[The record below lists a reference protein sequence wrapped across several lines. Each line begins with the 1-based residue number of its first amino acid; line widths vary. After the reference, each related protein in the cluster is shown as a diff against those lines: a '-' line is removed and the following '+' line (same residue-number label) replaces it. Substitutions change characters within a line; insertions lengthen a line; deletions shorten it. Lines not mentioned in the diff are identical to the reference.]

1 MARRPAKTLKSRAGK
16 RRKAPAPR
24 RRILPALRQRLL
36 TGFGALPRLQ
46 LPRLGRRRRIS
57 LALQGG
63 GSHGAFTWGVLE
75 RLLEEDWLQI
85 DAVSGASAGAMN
97 GAVLISGYLNGG
109 RAGARA
115 NLERLW
121 RSVHEMG
128 RLAQVASNPLA
139 HLLGGANGPL
149 SGALNPFTQFSS
161 PYQLNPLDLNP
172 LRDLVNELVDVEA
185 IRRDRRIAF
194 FVSATNVHDGTP
206 RVFPRQ
212 EFSGDVLLAS
222 ACLPTLHRAI
232 EIDGLHYWDGGF
244 TSNPPLLPL
253 VQHGRPRDLL
263 VVHID
268 TQVGRDVPVTNNA
281 IARRLQ
287 NILTNAP
294 LVHEIRLLNE
304 LQSGRSIRGPL
315 GRRLRRVTLHHI
327 LPPDDLTQRENSS
340 KLKTDWHFLSML
352 RDQGRQA
359 ASEWLTRAR
368 SELGGGRSRGPDN
381 HLLRASGSGVA
392 PALS

>member
-1 MARRPAKTLKSRAGK
+1 MAKRPGKSSKGRTRK

-24 RRILPALRQRLL
+24 RSILAGLPLRLL
-36 TGFGALPRLQ
+36 PGIPRLPTWH
-46 LPRLGRRRRIS
+46 LPMLSRRRRIA

-85 DAVSGASAGAMN
+85 DAISGASAGAMN

-109 RAGARA
+109 RDAARA

-121 RSVHEMG
+121 RSVHELG

-139 HLLGGANGPL
+139 HLLGGASGPL

-172 LRDLVNELVDVEA
+172 LRDLVHELVDVEG
-185 IRRDRRIAF
+185 IRRDRRFAF

-206 RVFPRQ
+206 RVFTRQ
-212 EFSGDVLLAS
+212 EFSSEVLLAS

-253 VQHGRPRDLL
+253 VQHGRPRDVL

-268 TQVGRDVPVTNNA
+268 TQVDQDVPVTNNA

-287 NILTNAP
+287 NVLTNAP

-327 LPPDDLTQRENSS
+327 LPPDDLTQRETSS
-340 KLKTDWHFLSML
+340 KLTTDWHFLSTL
-352 RDQGRQA
+352 RDQGRHA
-359 ASEWLTRAR
+359 ANQWLLRAR
-368 SELGGGRSRGPDN
+368 GQLGGGPSRGPDSQ
-381 HLLRASGSGVA
+381 LLNAASA
-392 PALS
+392 DTAAALS